1 MSRAMSAIAPPD
13 LKRSRHASTESP
25 FSMKIFGTVR
35 IPGVPSAWQDW
46 QAPVLIVL
54 SHWPWLATG
63 PRGNSL
69 DSGTRRSEN
78 QYCAG

>member
-1 MSRAMSAIAPPD
+1 
-13 LKRSRHASTESP
+13 
-25 FSMKIFGTVR
+25 MKIFGTVR

-54 SHWPWLATG
+54 SHCPWLATG